1 MRLYHI
7 LNYRHDLH
15 RKCYPKV
22 LHSILRTLVNQLL
35 SADEDDD
42 ALLNTNHRHA
52 TPRWFTTTPPPP
64 ECVMNPAGP
73 VQEGH
78 REHLLM
84 KMNFPKLEHKRA
96 ETAKCLFGWREP
108 EEKRGQSARGSM
120 DANLS
125 QREI

>member
-1 MRLYHI
+1 MLAKSSAQHI
-7 LNYRHDLH
+7 VH
-15 RKCYPKV
+15 PGM
-22 LHSILRTLVNQLL
+22 VNQLL
-35 SADEDDD
+35 STDDD
-42 ALLNTNHRHA
+42 DDDEALLNTNHRHA
-52 TPRWFTTTPPPP
+52 TPRRFTTTPPPP
-64 ECVMNPAGP
+64 ECVINPAGP
-73 VQEGH
+73 VKEGH